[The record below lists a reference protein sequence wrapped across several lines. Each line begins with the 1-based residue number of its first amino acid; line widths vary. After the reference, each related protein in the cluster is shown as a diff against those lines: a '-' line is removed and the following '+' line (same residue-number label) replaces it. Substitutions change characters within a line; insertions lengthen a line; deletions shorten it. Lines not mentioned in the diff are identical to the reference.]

1 MTRPTFTIELAS
13 DARFA
18 KDLAAGGVFVAAR
31 GFRVLDEIDLVVR
44 GIAGELRLHARVVYI
59 DPATGCGLELV
70 GFGPAIKEQ
79 LAQLASTPAEIAVV
93 AATKQRR
100 QRVLTSRQKR
110 SPDARDIA
118 MLELDDLADTDS
130 IIADAG
136 ELDEDGGFV
145 GDGELVGDG
154 EVHGDRELD
163 GADGDDDRGSTRGE
177 LVGDLARGT
186 AFPGGELAGDCERDA
201 AFAGQRQRET
211 DGDDDRGDDD
221 RGDDDRGDGDRA
233 HDGKAFRSFAQSVAS
248 ARDDGEH
255 DAAATDGGKH
265 DAAATDGSDPGD
277 GATGR
282 DAPNLDGEGTLPE
295 GQRAPLN
302 ALDRL
307 RGIPLAQQL
316 KVARGPSASERMA
329 VERLYGKNVWDA
341 LLRNPGLTAPE
352 VARLSRLGTLPRVL
366 LEVIVTNNTW
376 LQVPEVRR
384 ALLSNPRLGTD
395 QITRVLRLLPK
406 HELKLAST
414 IPAYPHSVRSLAKK
428 MIKDNE

>member
-1 MTRPTFTIELAS
+1 MPRPTFTIELAS
-13 DARFA
+13 DASFA

-31 GFRVLDEIDLVVR
+31 GFCVLDEIDLVVR
-44 GIAGELRLHARVVYI
+44 GNAGELCLHARVVYI

-100 QRVLTSRQKR
+100 QRVLTSRPGQKR

-118 MLELDDLADTDS
+118 MLELDDLADTDG
-130 IIADAG
+130 IVADRV
-136 ELDEDGGFV
+136 ELDD
-145 GDGELVGDG
+145 
-154 EVHGDRELD
+154 DRELD
-163 GADGDDDRGSTRGE
+163 DGEADNDAIDNLDGLEADSELGTAGDGDDET
-177 LVGDLARGT
+177 
-186 AFPGGELAGDCERDA
+186 AGDRDSNDDDGAGTDDEARRDGDSASADA
-201 AFAGQRQRET
+201 AG
-211 DGDDDRGDDD
+211 
-221 RGDDDRGDGDRA
+221 
-233 HDGKAFRSFAQSVAS
+233 V
-248 ARDDGEH
+248 RD
-255 DAAATDGGKH
+255 T
-265 DAAATDGSDPGD
+265 
-277 GATGR
+277 
-282 DAPNLDGEGTLPE
+282 PNLDGEGTLPD

-329 VERLYGKNVWDA
+329 VERMYGKNVWDA